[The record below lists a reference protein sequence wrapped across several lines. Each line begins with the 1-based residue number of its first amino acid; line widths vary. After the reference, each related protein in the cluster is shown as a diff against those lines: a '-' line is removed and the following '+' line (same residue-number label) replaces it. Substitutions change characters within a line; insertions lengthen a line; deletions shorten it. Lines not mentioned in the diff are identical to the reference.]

1 MKPCPKLY
9 ESIATRKLPSR
20 MVYENFAHGVMALL
34 DIMPAAEGHIG
45 VASLVCE
52 RSIDALQS
60 SVLRNKLYTVAT
72 FAGRAL
78 ELVYPDAPYVGEL
91 AAHNQIPHPHLHRMP
106 GDDKADWAKR
116 FGRLDDWPRL
126 KLSTDHMD
134 DIQSRL
140 TTPDDLQELWQA
152 CDAEV
157 AALGAP
163 DAGTVAAIKELGIVL
178 PR

>member
-1 MKPCPKLY
+1 MTTCPNVY
-9 ESIATRKLPSR
+9 ERIATGELPSR
-20 MVYENFAHGVMALL
+20 MVYKNLAHGVMALL

-45 VASLVCE
+45 VASLVCGP
-52 RSIDALQS
+52 SIDALES

-78 ELVYPDAPYVGEL
+78 ELAYPDAPYVGEL

-106 GDDKADWAKR
+106 GDDQADWAKR

-134 DIQSRL
+134 DIHGRL
-140 TTPDDLQELWQA
+140 TGPDDLQVLWRA
-152 CDAEV
+152 CDVEI

-163 DAGTVAAIKELGIVL
+163 DASTVATIKELGIVL
-178 PR
+178 PS